1 MGRVTPDGDLPPERG
16 SELALARVA
25 IEPGAALDVHDPD
38 HDVLLFVSGGSGA
51 LGEDALAQG
60 TAALLLPGEEATI
73 EAGDGGLR
81 GVSVTVGAQTHVHA
95 PMGSRE
101 RVVRTE
107 QVEAGHATGSRS
119 FQLLFGPRNGSTRA
133 TMFAGYIPP
142 GRAPWHYHLYD
153 EIVWVWRGPGRYHLG
168 DTVEELPDGAAFR
181 IAPREVHS
189 VENTSTDREL
199 AVLGIFTPAGSPSAA
214 YLMPYVGASTVAG

>member
-60 TAALLLPGEEATI
+60 TAAFLLPGEEATI
-73 EAGDGGLR
+73 EAGDAGLR

-107 QVEAGHATGSRS
+107 QVEAGQATGSRS
-119 FQLLFGPRNGSTRA
+119 FQLLFGPHNGSTRA

-214 YLMPYVGASTVAG
+214 YLMPVGASTVAG